1 MYGHDALNLP
11 EHFDSFTVGIGGF
24 FVKRVKGI
32 TESTLSNIF
41 ESGPRH
47 PFVEVDILPVWFTN
61 LVDKNLPQLYG

>member
-1 MYGHDALNLP
+1 MHGHDALNLP

-47 PFVEVDILPVWFTN
+47 PFVEVDILPV
-61 LVDKNLPQLYG
+61 